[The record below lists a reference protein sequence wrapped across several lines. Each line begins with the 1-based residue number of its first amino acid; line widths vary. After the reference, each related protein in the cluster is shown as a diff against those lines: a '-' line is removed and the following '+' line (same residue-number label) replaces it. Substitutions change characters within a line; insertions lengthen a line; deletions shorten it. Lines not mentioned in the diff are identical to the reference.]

1 MSILQDLDPKY
12 AKIHTQSSFAGWKS
26 ITWILSLL
34 LVLLWASWL
43 VFTLQRDDGAS
54 KNILT
59 ANIGRDQGS
68 LNTEAVKSPT
78 SSSPSQATTSRGADS
93 SPASTGGGSAVIQE
107 SREAVLANSAKS
119 DESAPFASIAPESKK
134 SANSGQATKPEAR
147 EETAQ
152 QKSRKATEHTAE
164 RKQANRAYAEKNSQ
178 PATKKAA
185 ERDIDIITAIVR

>member
-43 VFTLQRDDGAS
+43 VFTLQRDNGAS

-68 LNTEAVKSPT
+68 LNSETVKPP
-78 SSSPSQATTSRGADS
+78 SSSPSQATTSGGADS

-107 SREAVLANSAKS
+107 SREAVPANSAKS
-119 DESAPFASIAPESKK
+119 EESAPFASIAPESKK

-147 EETAQ
+147 KEAAQ
-152 QKSRKATEHTAE
+152 QKSRKATDYAAE
-164 RKQANRAYAEKNSQ
+164 RKHANRAYAEKNSL